1 MPQYKYA
8 DIVLPLSLGEV
19 FTYRIPEGM
28 SRDIKKG
35 SGVIIPFGKKKMYTG
50 IVFNLHNNEP
60 DLYEVK
66 EIREMAGSEIFISE
80 EQLNLWEWVGDYY
93 HCSIGEVMNAAFPSV
108 LLATDENRG
117 FKKKTETR
125 ISFQRQYKDEELSLL
140 LDELQKTPARY
151 RLMITFL
158 DMISYG
164 QKDCLTSIAK
174 SDLLK
179 QSKTSSSVL
188 SKLVEEGILKETHK
202 ETSRFTEPLTQKRKL
217 KKLSNYQ
224 EQAYNDIR
232 SAFAE
237 KTTVLLYGVTSS
249 GKTEIYIHLIEEA
262 ISRGEKVL
270 YLLPEIA
277 LTAQIINRLRMYFG
291 DLVGIYHSGL
301 SDNEKAEVY
310 KRIFGKSELGE
321 YKILLGVRS
330 SVFIPIDNL
339 GLIIID
345 EEHDSSYKQ
354 FDPAPRYN
362 ARDTAIVRAHFVGAR
377 VLLGSATPSVESMY
391 NARTGKYG
399 YACMERR
406 YGDINMPEIILTDS
420 KEAYRK
426 KTMISHFTPGL
437 VSAIDDALANGEQ
450 VVLLRNR
457 RGFAHFIICADC
469 GWTPICPNCSV
480 NYTYH
485 KKPGRLY
492 CHYCGSSDSMPV
504 RCTSCSSTNIK
515 LKGFGTEKVE
525 DEISIL
531 FPDAIVA
538 RMDYDST
545 RRKGS
550 VEKLIQDL
558 EAGKTDILIGTQM
571 ISKGLD
577 IENLTVVGILNI
589 DGMLFY
595 PDFRANER
603 CFQLAAQVSGR
614 AGRRKTRGK
623 VIIQTADPYHPVMK
637 QILSNDY
644 EGMYKSQMD
653 ERKEFHYP
661 PFSRLIRIYFKHKD
675 RSVVTKAAH
684 FMAENLKKVEG
695 IKVLGPEFPLHS
707 RIQDL
712 YIKSILL
719 KNQKSKSYIYMRE
732 LIKRNI
738 SAIYKKKEFSSM
750 KIYSDVDP
758 Q

>member
-8 DIVLPLSLGEV
+8 DIVLPLSLSEV
-19 FTYRIPEGM
+19 FTYRIPEDI
-28 SRDIKKG
+28 RRAIKKG
-35 SGVIIPFGKKKMYTG
+35 AGVIVPFGKKNIYTG
-50 IVFNLHNNEP
+50 IVFKLHNDKP

-66 EIREMAGSEIFISE
+66 EIIEMAGTEIFLSE
-80 EQLNLWEWVGDYY
+80 EQMKLWKWVSDYY
-93 HCSIGEVMNAAFPSV
+93 FCSIGEVMSAAFPSA
-108 LLATDENRG
+108 LLATDENSMFRE
-117 FKKKTETR
+117 KTETR
-125 ISFQRQYKDEELSLL
+125 ISLHRQFTDEELSSL
-140 LDELQKTPARY
+140 LDKLQKTPARY

-158 DMISYG
+158 DMTSYG
-164 QKDCLTSIAK
+164 QEGCLTSISK
-174 SDLLK
+174 SDLLR
-179 QSKTSSSVL
+179 QSKTSSPVL
-188 SKLVEEGILKETHK
+188 NKLVEAGILKEMIEEK
-202 ETSRFTEPLTQKRKL
+202 SRFKKTGIEKRKL
-217 KKLSNYQ
+217 TKLSNYQ
-224 EQAYNDIR
+224 EQAYGDIR

-237 KTTVLLYGVTSS
+237 KNTVLLYGVTSS

-262 ISRGEKVL
+262 IRRGEKVL

-277 LTAQIINRLRMYFG
+277 LTTQIINRLSLYFG

-330 SVFIPIDNL
+330 SVFLPVNNL
-339 GLIIID
+339 GLIIVD
-345 EEHDSSYKQ
+345 EEHDNSYKQ

-362 ARDTAIVRAHFVGAR
+362 ARDTAIMRAHFIGAR

-391 NARTGKYG
+391 NARSGKYG
-399 YACMERR
+399 YACLERR

-426 KTMISHFTPGL
+426 KAMISHFTPGL
-437 VSAIDDALANGEQ
+437 VSVIDEALAKGEQ

-457 RGFAHFIICADC
+457 RGFAHYIICADC

-485 KKPGRLY
+485 KNPGRLY

-504 RCTSCSSTNIK
+504 RCANCSSTNIK

-531 FPDAIVA
+531 FPDAIVD

-550 VEKLIQDL
+550 VEKLIRDL
-558 EAGKTDILIGTQM
+558 EVGKTDILIGTQM

-595 PDFRANER
+595 PDFRADER

-623 VIIQTADPYHPVMK
+623 VIIQTADPYHPVME
-637 QILSNDY
+637 QILNNDY
-644 EGMYKSQMD
+644 EGMYKNQLE

-675 RSVVTKAAH
+675 RSLVTKAAH
-684 FMAENLKKVEG
+684 FMAENLKRVEG
-695 IKVLGPEFPLHS
+695 IQVLGPEFPPHS

-719 KNQKSKSYIYMRE
+719 KSQKAISYTFIRE
-732 LIKRNI
+732 LIKRNTSSI
-738 SAIYKKKEFSSM
+738 HQKKEFSSV

>member
-1 MPQYKYA
+1 
-8 DIVLPLSLGEV
+8 
-19 FTYRIPEGM
+19 
-28 SRDIKKG
+28 
-35 SGVIIPFGKKKMYTG
+35 
-50 IVFNLHNNEP
+50 
-60 DLYEVK
+60 
-66 EIREMAGSEIFISE
+66 
-80 EQLNLWEWVGDYY
+80 
-93 HCSIGEVMNAAFPSV
+93 
-108 LLATDENRG
+108 
-117 FKKKTETR
+117 
-125 ISFQRQYKDEELSLL
+125 
-140 LDELQKTPARY
+140 
-151 RLMITFL
+151 
-158 DMISYG
+158 
-164 QKDCLTSIAK
+164 
-174 SDLLK
+174 
-179 QSKTSSSVL
+179 
-188 SKLVEEGILKETHK
+188 
-202 ETSRFTEPLTQKRKL
+202 
-217 KKLSNYQ
+217 
-224 EQAYNDIR
+224 
-232 SAFAE
+232 
-237 KTTVLLYGVTSS
+237 
-249 GKTEIYIHLIEEA
+249 
-262 ISRGEKVL
+262 
-270 YLLPEIA
+270 LPEIA
-277 LTAQIINRLRMYFG
+277 LTAQIINRLRFHFG

-310 KRIFGKSELGE
+310 RRICGSSALGE
-321 YKILLGVRS
+321 YRILLGVRS
-330 SVFIPIDNL
+330 SIFLPVNNL

-362 ARDTAIVRAHFVGAR
+362 ARDTAIMRAHICGAR
-377 VLLGSATPSVESMY
+377 VVLGSATPSVESMY

-399 YACMERR
+399 YARLDRR
-406 YGDINMPEIILTDS
+406 FGDIKMPEIILTDS
-420 KEAYRK
+420 KEAHRK
-426 KTMISHFTPGL
+426 KAMISHFTPGL
-437 VSAIDDALANGEQ
+437 VSAIDEALDNGEQ

-492 CHYCGSSDSMPV
+492 CHYCGSSDSLPL
-504 RCTSCSSTNIK
+504 RCANCSSTNIK

-531 FPDAIVA
+531 FPDAKID

-550 VEKLIQDL
+550 VEKLIRDL
-558 EAGKTDILIGTQM
+558 EEAQTDILIGTQM

-595 PDFRANER
+595 PDFRAHER

-637 QILSNDY
+637 QILNNDY
-644 EGMYKSQMD
+644 DDMYQSQLE

-661 PFSRLIRIYFKHKD
+661 PFSRLIRIYLKH
-675 RSVVTKAAH
+675 RNMAVVTGAAEI
-684 FMAENLKKVEG
+684 MAANLRKFQG
-695 IKVLGPEFPLHS
+695 ARVLGPEFPPHS

-719 KNQKSKSYIYMRE
+719 KTDKSKSYMYIRE
-732 LIKRNI
+732 LIKRNA
-738 SAIYKKKEFSSM
+738 SALHQNKEFSSVR
-750 KIYSDVDP
+750 IYSDVDP